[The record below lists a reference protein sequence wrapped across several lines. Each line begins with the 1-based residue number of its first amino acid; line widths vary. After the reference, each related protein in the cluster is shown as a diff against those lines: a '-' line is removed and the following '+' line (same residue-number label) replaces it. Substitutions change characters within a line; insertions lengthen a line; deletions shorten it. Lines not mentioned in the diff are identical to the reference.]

1 MSIIVGVEARE
12 ILDSRGNPT
21 IEVDVELESG
31 ARGRAA
37 VPSGASTGSREALEL
52 RDNDKGR
59 YMGKGVLTAVHNVQE
74 RIAPEIMGMD
84 ALRQL
89 EVDSLLLEL
98 DGTETKTELG
108 ANAMLGVSMA
118 TARAAAEELELPLYQ
133 VIGGM
138 GARVLPVPQMN
149 VINGGAH
156 APNNLDIQEFMIL
169 PAGAESFAH
178 ALRMGA
184 ETFHTLKK
192 ILAQD
197 GHITSVGDEG
207 GFAPNLKNHEQAFEY
222 LVAAIQKAGYE
233 PGRDIWLAIDA
244 AASEFYSNGEYVLSG
259 ENKRL
264 SSAEMIEY
272 YQSFRSR
279 FPILSVEDGLAE
291 DDWEGWQEMTRAMN
305 HTQLVGDDV
314 FVTNPVILSQGIED
328 GVANSILI
336 KLNQIGTLSET
347 LTAIEMAKNSGYTN
361 VVSHRSGETEDSFIA
376 DLVVAVNG
384 GQIKSG
390 SLSRSDRLAKYNQLL
405 RIEEDL
411 AECAEYFG
419 PKLIRKWGK

>member
-21 IEVDVELESG
+21 VEVDVELESG

-52 RDNDKGR
+52 RDKDPKR
-59 YMGKGVLTAVHNVQE
+59 YLGKGVLTAVHNVHE

-84 ALRQL
+84 ALRQV
-89 EVDSLLLEL
+89 EVDSLLLEI
-98 DGTETKTELG
+98 DGTATKTELG

-149 VINGGAH
+149 VINGGVH

-169 PAGAESFAH
+169 PAGAGTFAQ

-184 ETFHTLKK
+184 ETFHALKK
-192 ILAQD
+192 ILSKD

-207 GFAPNLKNHEQAFEY
+207 GFAPNLKSHEQAFQY
-222 LVAAIQKAGYE
+222 MVSAIQEAGYE
-233 PGRDIWLAIDA
+233 PGRDIWLGIDA
-244 AASEFYSNGEYVLSG
+244 AASEFYSNGEYVLAG
-259 ENKRL
+259 EDKRL
-264 SSAEMIEY
+264 SSADMIEY
-272 YQSFRSR
+272 YQGFCRT
-279 FPILSVEDGLAE
+279 FPIMSLEDGLAE
-291 DDWEGWQEMTRAMN
+291 GDWEGWQAMTAAMPDS
-305 HTQLVGDDV
+305 QLVGDDV
-314 FVTNPVILSQGIED
+314 FVTNPVILSQGID
-328 GVANSILI
+328 DRVANSILI
-336 KLNQIGTLSET
+336 KLNQIGTLTET
-347 LTAIEMAKNSGYTN
+347 LTTIELAKNNGYTN

-411 AECAEYFG
+411 GDGAEYFG
-419 PKLIRKWGK
+419 PTLIRRWA